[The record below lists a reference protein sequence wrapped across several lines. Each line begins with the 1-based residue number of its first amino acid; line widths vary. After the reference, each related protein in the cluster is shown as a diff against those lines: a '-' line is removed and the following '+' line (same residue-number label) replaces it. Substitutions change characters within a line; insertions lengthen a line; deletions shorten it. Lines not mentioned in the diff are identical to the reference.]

1 MKSTDSTSPA
11 SSTFAPFIEA
21 AVVAAPVAALSLAVA
36 PAGAGGAMVAI
47 RSGGEAMLAHYIAT
61 MIVGSDYGKASNGY
75 FNTAAGMEVEV
86 ASLTGGLLGAWVYF
100 SSESANLALKSA
112 LLAGAASWVG
122 SMFVL
127 KQYNKMTTDKS
138 A

>member
-1 MKSTDSTSPA
+1 MTSTAPAATSPA

-21 AVVAAPVAALSLAVA
+21 AVVATPVAMLSLAAA
-36 PAGAGGAMVAI
+36 PAGAGAMVAI

-61 MIVGSDYGKASNGY
+61 MAVGSDYGKAQNGY
-75 FNTAAGMEVEV
+75 FSTAAGMEVEV

-100 SSESANLALKSA
+100 SSQSANLALKSA

-122 SMFVL
+122 SSL
-127 KQYNKMTTDKS
+127 LLPQYNKMMAKS